1 MEKKRG
7 QFRHDLRLLIVTR
20 EEAAGCSFLNKK
32 DRDPGLRMGDGSL
45 ESGNVSPK
53 ICGLCVL
60 HVTVNI
66 NRLTSKRASSPSQEE
81 GWGHEAG
88 TPSTSVEGS
97 EDWWCRAK
105 SLCHT

>member
-1 MEKKRG
+1 MTSGSSELPERK
-7 QFRHDLRLLIVTR
+7 LT
-20 EEAAGCSFLNKK
+20 GCSFLNKK
-32 DRDPGLRMGDGSL
+32 DRDPGLRMGEGSL

-53 ICGLCVL
+53 ICGLCVP

-105 SLCHT
+105 SLCQAAFDTVTHN